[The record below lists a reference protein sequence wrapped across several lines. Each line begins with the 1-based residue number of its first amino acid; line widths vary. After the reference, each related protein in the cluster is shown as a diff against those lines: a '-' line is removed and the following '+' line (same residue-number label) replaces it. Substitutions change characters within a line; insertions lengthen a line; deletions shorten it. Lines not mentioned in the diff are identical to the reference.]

1 MSIEWITVLMFG
13 GMIVLLLLGVPLAF
27 VTGLIALVF
36 GLGLFGEGVLQ
47 LIASRIYSFM
57 SEYVLVSVPMFI
69 MMASIMERSG
79 VAKDLFD
86 AMRVWAGK
94 LPGGLAIQT
103 MVAATIMGAMTGII
117 GGEIV
122 LLGLIA
128 LPQMLRLGY
137 ERKLAIG
144 TICAGG
150 SLGTMIPPSIVLVI
164 YGLTVNVPIGDLFTA
179 NLIPGLI
186 LSAVYMIYIYLR
198 CLSDPSLGPPA
209 PAEEREMPFLDKLK
223 LLKGLIL
230 PLLVMLSV
238 LGTIYLGIASV
249 TEAAGMGV
257 LGTLIAA
264 LARRE
269 LNWPMVRDSA
279 LQTLRACG
287 MLLWRRDSTH
297 DGDTGGARLHHG
309 LGRHLPADD
318 ADLRSHRQTT
328 GLRPGVVRHPI
339 LPQHADLLLVAAV
352 WTGGVLLERRGT
364 ARRYTK
370 PDFRFAVAV
379 HPVAGA
385 RVAAGAELSANRAV
399 VAVTE
404 LNRDT
409 EQSARPADLAG
420 ALVRL
425 DVQERHAGDGLLPH
439 TDQPSGGTGHASSDL
454 VPSADGAPS
463 LPKRRCKSVPSQ
475 TGSAKCDEAGAC
487 AGR

>member
-1 MSIEWITVLMFG
+1 MSIEWITALMFG
-13 GMIVLLLLGVPLAF
+13 SMILLLLLGVPLAF
-27 VTGLIALVF
+27 VTGLIAIVF
-36 GLGLFGEGVLQ
+36 GLGLFGEGALQ

-103 MVAATIMGAMTGII
+103 MMAATIMGAMTGII

-137 ERKLAIG
+137 EKRLAIG

-179 NLIPGLI
+179 NVLPGLI
-186 LSAVYMIYIYLR
+186 LSGVYMIYIFVR
-198 CLSDPSLGPPA
+198 CQLDPSLGPPA
-209 PAEEREMPFLDKLK
+209 PAAERDLPFAQKLS
-223 LLKGLIL
+223 LLKGLVL

-257 LGTLIAA
+257 IGTLLAA
-264 LARRE
+264 AVRRE
-269 LNWPMVRDSA
+269 VNWPMVRESA

-287 MLLWRRDSTH
+287 MLLWLSFGATAMI
-297 DGDTGGARLHHG
+297 GVYNLAGG
-309 LGRHLPADD
+309 PAFVRT
-318 ADLRSHRQTT
+318 LMT
-328 GLRPGVVRHPI
+328 GLAVPPVVVILIMMGILVVLGCIMDWVGICLLTMPIFVPIVKQLGYDPVWFGTLFCLNMQISYLSPPFGPAAFYLKGVAPKDISLNQIFASLWPFI
-339 LPQHADLLLVAAV
+339 LLQAGVLLLV
-352 WTGGVLLERRGT
+352 
-364 ARRYTK
+364 
-370 PDFRFAVAV
+370 
-379 HPVAGA
+379 
-385 RVAAGAELSANRAV
+385 LSFP
-399 VAVTE
+399 
-404 LNRDT
+404 
-409 EQSARPADLAG
+409 QI
-420 ALVRL
+420 ALWL
-425 DVQERHAGDGLLPH
+425 
-439 TDQPSGGTGHASSDL
+439 
-454 VPSADGAPS
+454 PS
-463 LPKRRCKSVPSQ
+463 LN
-475 TGSAKCDEAGAC
+475 
-487 AGR
+487 